1 MSTREL
7 PEKSEITVIGGGIVG
22 VTIAHELAKRG
33 EDVTVIEKRFI
44 GSGSTFRC
52 GTGIRQQFGDEANVQ
67 VMKRSVELWKR
78 YSEEYGFPFSQTGY
92 LFLLYDDDEV
102 EEFKRNIAI
111 QNRFGLPTI
120 LITPEEAREIVPLLD
135 ISEVVAA
142 SWNPTD
148 GKADPFH
155 STAAFAL
162 HAEKFGAKLVEY
174 TEVKDFIIENG
185 EIKGLKTSRG
195 VIRTGIVINATNAW
209 AKLIN
214 AMAGIRT
221 RIPIEPYKHQAVITQ
236 PIKKGSI
243 NPMVIS
249 FKYGHAYLT
258 QTAHGGVIG
267 GVGYELGPT
276 YDLNPTYEF
285 MREVSYYF
293 TRIIPALRELL
304 ILRTWAGYYAKTPD
318 SNPVIG
324 KIEEL
329 GDYYIA
335 AGFSGHGFML
345 APAVAEMI
353 ADLVTKGR
361 TDLPAWWYD
370 PYRFKRGELRGQAL
384 QMG

>member
-1 MSTREL
+1 MPTRSL
-7 PEKSEITVIGGGIVG
+7 PGRSEITIVGGGIVG

-52 GTGIRQQFGDEANVQ
+52 GTGIRQQFNDEANVRT
-67 VMKRSVELWKR
+67 MKRSVELWRK
-78 YSEEYGFPFSQTGY
+78 YSEEYGFSFEQTGY

-111 QNRFGLPTI
+111 QNRFGVPTR
-120 LITPEEAREIVPLLD
+120 LITSEEAKEIVPLID
-135 ISEVVAA
+135 ISEVIAA

-148 GKADPFH
+148 GKADPFYA
-155 STAAFAL
+155 TAAFAL
-162 HAEKFGAKLVEY
+162 NAERFGAKLVEY
-174 TEVKDFIIENG
+174 TEVKDFIVENG
-185 EIKGLKTSRG
+185 EIKGLKTNRG
-195 VIRTGIVINATNAW
+195 VIRTGTVINATNAW

-214 AMAGIRT
+214 AMAGIGVK
-221 RIPIEPYKHQAVITQ
+221 IPIEPYKHQAVITQ
-236 PIKKGSI
+236 PIKRGSI
-243 NPMVIS
+243 KPMVIS

-258 QTAHGGVIG
+258 QTAHGGIVG

-276 YDLNPTYEF
+276 YDLSPTYEF

-293 TRIIPALRELL
+293 TKIVPALRELL

-318 SNPVIG
+318 SNPTIG

-329 GDYYIA
+329 DDYYIA
-335 AGFSGHGFML
+335 AGFSGHGFMM
-345 APAVAEMI
+345 APAVAEMM
-353 ADLVTKGR
+353 AELVTKGR
-361 TDLPAWWYD
+361 TDLPVNWYD
-370 PYRFKRGELRGQAL
+370 PYRFERGELRGQAL